1 MTTSG
6 RSTATRKQA
15 RVVVVDDHPF
25 FRDGLIRGLRESGY
39 LEVVGEAATGR
50 EGLEGIVA
58 EEPDVAILD
67 YQMPDLTGLDVVHA
81 VVRDGLPTKTLIL
94 SAVTDSAVVFR
105 ALEEG
110 AQGYLS
116 KESRRSEIVDAVRRV
131 AQGQTVVPPELAA
144 GLADQ
149 IRLRATSSGPVLSER
164 ERQVLAGFARG
175 LSIPELAAE
184 LFLGASTVKT
194 HTQRLYEKL
203 GVSDRAAAVAEGMRR
218 GLVE

>member
-1 MTTSG
+1 
-6 RSTATRKQA
+6 
-15 RVVVVDDHPF
+15 VVVVDDHPF

-39 LEVVGEAATGR
+39 LEVVGEASTGR
-50 EGLEGIVA
+50 EGLEVIAA
-58 EEPDVAILD
+58 EAPDVAVLD

-81 VVRDGLPTKTLIL
+81 IVREGLPTRTLIL
-94 SAVTDSAVVFR
+94 SAVTDSAIVFR

-116 KESRRSEIVDAVRRV
+116 KEARRSEIVDAVRRV
-131 AQGQTVVPPELAA
+131 AQGQTVVPLELTA

-149 IRLRATSSGPVLSER
+149 IRLRAVPAGPALSER

-175 LSIPELAAE
+175 LSIPDLAAE
-184 LFLGASTVKT
+184 LYLGASTVKT

-203 GVSDRAAAVAEGMRR
+203 GVSDRAAAVAGGMRR
-218 GLVE
+218 GLLE